1 MFCGSCG
8 HGGLV
13 LIGNK
18 SRPTLFRAAC
28 LLTAL
33 RDEIPA
39 SGFDILRRT
48 GTAMAKEGPPVFYG
62 IDRYVVMPD
71 LFRELSAM
79 PAAWFEGLLHPR
91 STAEPDPA
99 RISRSLRSA
108 VAGTGHVRV
117 SVRLP
122 PSGIRASSVSTVD
135 AVFPMIPATRC
146 RWTSFAGV
154 EFGLVDFGLV
164 ADVSC

>member
-8 HGGLV
+8 HSGLV
-13 LIGNK
+13 LIGNM
-18 SRPTLFRAAC
+18 SEPTLVRAAC

-48 GTAMAKEGPPVFYG
+48 GAAMAKEGPPVFYG
-62 IDRYVVMPD
+62 MDRYVILSD
-71 LFRELSAM
+71 FIRELSAM

-91 STAEPDPA
+91 STSEPAPA

-108 VAGTGHVRV
+108 LAGTGHVRV
-117 SVRLP
+117 SVQLP
-122 PSGIRASSVSTVD
+122 PSNIRASSVR
-135 AVFPMIPATRC
+135 AVAAVLRVLIVVP
-146 RWTSFAGV
+146 
-154 EFGLVDFGLV
+154 
-164 ADVSC
+164 ADVGCLICLVGMLSVC